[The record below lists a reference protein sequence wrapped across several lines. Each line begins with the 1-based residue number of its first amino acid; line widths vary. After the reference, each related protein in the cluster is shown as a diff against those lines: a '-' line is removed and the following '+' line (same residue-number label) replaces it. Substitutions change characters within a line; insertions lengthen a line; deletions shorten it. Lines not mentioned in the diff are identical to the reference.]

1 MTVNLKINLDAA
13 IRWEKLTD
21 RPFTSLNY
29 ADEEDFVRLCYCA
42 TLAADPTIDQTFES
56 YRKAFE
62 TSKKMS
68 KATMQ
73 SIKRFNAFMAQFQT
87 ITLSG
92 DVKID
97 EITDEPERIER
108 VASYL
113 IVTGGMDAH
122 YVLYDMPLEYI
133 QMFVEGVAERTRQ
146 QMENSRFW
154 TWLLLKPHDA
164 KNAYPDPRQL
174 MTFPWERASIEAE
187 AARNIERHKEE
198 INAFFEGKL
207 FDPSKVKWKKRDNNK

>member
-13 IRWEKLTD
+13 IRWEKMTD
-21 RPFTSLNY
+21 RPFTSLDYGN
-29 ADEEDFVRLCYCA
+29 EEDLVRLCYCA
-42 TLAADPTIDQTFES
+42 SIAADTTIDTPFKT

-62 TSKKMS
+62 TSSKVS
-68 KATMQ
+68 KATLQ
-73 SIKRFNAFMAQFQT
+73 AIRRLNAFMSQFQT
-87 ITLSG
+87 MKLDK

-113 IVTGGMDAH
+113 IVTGGMDAR

-133 QMFVEGVAERTRQ
+133 SIFVEGVAERTRQ
-146 QMENSRFW
+146 QMENERFW

-164 KNAYPDPRQL
+164 KNAYPTPKRL
-174 MTFPWERASIEAE
+174 MTFPWEREENASKAVSEAQ
-187 AARNIERHKEE
+187 
-198 INAFFEGKL
+198 KL
-207 FDPSKVKWKKRDNNK
+207 RDTMGDFAEKLKSVTWNDK

>member
-13 IRWEKLTD
+13 IRWEKLTN

-29 ADEEDFVRLCYCA
+29 ADEEDLMRLCYCA

-97 EITDEPERIER
+97 EITDEPEHIER

-146 QMENSRFW
+146 QMENDRFW
-154 TWLLLKPHDA
+154 TWLLLKPHDT
-164 KNAYPDPRQL
+164 KNAYPNPKRL
-174 MTFPWERASIEAE
+174 MTFPWEREENASKAVSEVQKLRDTMGDFAE
-187 AARNIERHKEE
+187 
-198 INAFFEGKL
+198 KL
-207 FDPSKVKWKKRDNNK
+207 KSVNWNNK

>member
-13 IRWEKLTD
+13 IRWEKLTN
-21 RPFTSLNY
+21 RPFTSLDY
-29 ADEEDFVRLCYCA
+29 TDEEDLVRLCYCA

-73 SIKRFNAFMAQFQT
+73 SIKRFNAFMSQFQT

-97 EITDEPERIER
+97 EITDEPEHIER

-146 QMENSRFW
+146 QMENDRFW

-164 KNAYPDPRQL
+164 KNAYPNPKRL
-174 MTFPWERASIEAE
+174 MTFPWEREENASKAVSEVQKLRDTMGDFAE
-187 AARNIERHKEE
+187 
-198 INAFFEGKL
+198 KL
-207 FDPSKVKWKKRDNNK
+207 KSANWNNK

>member
-13 IRWEKLTD
+13 IRWEKLTN

-29 ADEEDFVRLCYCA
+29 ADEADFVRLCYCA

-87 ITLSG
+87 ITLSD
-92 DVKID
+92 DVKIE

-146 QMENSRFW
+146 QMENDRFW

-164 KNAYPDPRQL
+164 KNAYPNPKRL
-174 MTFPWERASIEAE
+174 MTFPWEREENASKAVSEAQ
-187 AARNIERHKEE
+187 
-198 INAFFEGKL
+198 KL
-207 FDPSKVKWKKRDNNK
+207 RDTMGDFAEKLKSVNWNNK